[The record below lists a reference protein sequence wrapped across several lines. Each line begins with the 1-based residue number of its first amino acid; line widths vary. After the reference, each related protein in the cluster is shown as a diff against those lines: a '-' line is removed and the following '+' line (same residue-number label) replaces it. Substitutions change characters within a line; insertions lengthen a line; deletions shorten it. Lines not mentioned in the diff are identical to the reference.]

1 MMAPAVQALRRA
13 GFVGSGALAGAVSAL
28 VFTVIHQLL
37 ISPIWFAL
45 PAMLAA
51 GAICGVCLAWSYTL
65 VVPISSV
72 GSWLRYNCFYLVM
85 FVALGLTSLAAF
97 QPVTT
102 IAALLK
108 SNEPP
113 RALIGRALPLSG
125 LFTLATAAL
134 LCVGYRPGW
143 RGAGGLLLTTGVLIL
158 SLGLNISVLG
168 LVGVPHAAL
177 GVLALV
183 FTLLVALGGV
193 YAGVVVMLNRS
204 LFGGASSA

>member
-1 MMAPAVQALRRA
+1 MMAPVVQAPRRA
-13 GFVGSGALAGAVSAL
+13 GFVVSGALAGAVSAL

-72 GSWLRYNCFYLVM
+72 NSWLRYNCFYLVM
-85 FVALGLTSLAAF
+85 FIALGLTSLAAF

-168 LVGVPHAAL
+168 LVGVPRAAL
-177 GVLALV
+177 GVLAEV

-193 YAGVVVMLNRS
+193 YAGVVVLLNRS
-204 LFGGASSA
+204 RFGGASSA

>member
-102 IAALLK
+102 IAALLE

-125 LFTLATAAL
+125 LFALATAAL

-168 LVGVPHAAL
+168 LVGVPRAAL
-177 GVLALV
+177 GVLVEV

-193 YAGVVVMLNRS
+193 YAGGVVILNRS
-204 LFGGASSA
+204 RFGGASSA